1 MRARTRVRLL
11 QITPLLI
18 LAASLLLVP
27 LAIVIWV
34 SLTRRDSFFFEPTY
48 TFANYL
54 NFGDRYRGL
63 LVRSVSLAGAATLL
77 NIAVAVPFTYVLER
91 RVPYRNLIRP
101 MLIFPLFGGLYLAYG
116 MRTLLLSGGLLE
128 PLLRLLGLGATDVL
142 YTRGA
147 VVFALAVYTFPFM
160 ALNVGAALQRV
171 EPSLEEAATTLGAG
185 LVRRWW
191 RVVLPL
197 LRPGILTGAL
207 ICFSLGLGEFAI
219 PSLVGGPAQ
228 QGLLSIV
235 IAERTLRVQDY
246 GLASALG
253 MVLILLAFLVTY
265 SAVRASR
272 EAYRLPTS

>member
-1 MRARTRVRLL
+1 LL
-11 QITPLLI
+11 QLTPLLI
-18 LAASLLLVP
+18 LAGSLLLVP
-27 LAIVIWV
+27 LAIIVWV
-34 SLTRRDSFFFEPTY
+34 SLTRRDSFFFEPAY

-63 LVRSVSLAGAATLL
+63 LLRSVTLAGAATLV
-77 NIAVAVPFTYVLER
+77 NVVVGVPFTYLLER
-91 RVPYRNLIRP
+91 RVRYRNLIRP

-116 MRTLLLSGGLLE
+116 MRTLLLSGGLLD
-128 PLLRLLGLGATDVL
+128 PALKLFGLGATDVL

-147 VVFALAVYTFPFM
+147 VIFALALYTFPFM

-171 EPSLEEAATTLGAG
+171 EPNLEEAATALGAG
-185 LVRRWW
+185 LARRWA
-191 RVVLPL
+191 RVILPL

-219 PSLVGGPAQ
+219 PTLVGGPAQ

-253 MVLILLAFLVTY
+253 MVLVLLAFLVTY
-265 SAVRASR
+265 SATRASR
-272 EAYRLPTS
+272 ESYRLKA